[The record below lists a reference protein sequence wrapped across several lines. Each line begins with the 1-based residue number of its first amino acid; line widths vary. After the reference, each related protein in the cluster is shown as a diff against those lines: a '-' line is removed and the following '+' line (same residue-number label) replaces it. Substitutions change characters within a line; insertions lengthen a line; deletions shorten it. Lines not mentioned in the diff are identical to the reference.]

1 MHSESFLCPQCGGEF
16 AVDGYCPFD
25 GNPLAP
31 NNSQTLAEPS
41 AHDTDDLHTRP
52 HLNTLGGSAAIHVP
66 SPSLG
71 NADNELVGAQLDGRY
86 RIERLIGKGGM
97 GRVYL
102 AHHIVIEKAVAI
114 KVLRAEVAADK
125 GVAKRFVRE
134 ARAASRV
141 GHPNI
146 VDVTDFGTTKEGL
159 TYQVMEYLEGQ
170 TLTELMRESGII
182 PRHRAL
188 QIIAQIARAL
198 GAAHAKEV
206 VHRDLKPDNIFL
218 VSRDGR
224 DDFVKIV
231 DFGIAMVAPRED
243 SNEARLTQ
251 AGTVFG
257 TPEYMSPEQASGRTD
272 VDLRADIYSV
282 GTILYEMLVGKVPH
296 KGETTISTLAMQIL
310 DEPPPP
316 SAARPDLDISKDLD
330 DVVMRALRKEREER
344 FQSMKALLNALEEVT
359 TKTEF
364 DLPLLV
370 KQERRSANRLPTEND
385 DTSPEVTA
393 PTHGRHTRSTD
404 PVFLRHPT
412 SEPFPGDASV
422 ETHYG
427 KNNSGGKLGIVLVT
441 LLLVVAGVSA
451 FVWSRKSSTGTAN
464 NVAMTTDYDA
474 RVQSDAQ
481 APRDVARPKDAG
493 PKDAEPKP
501 STAHSDARQKRRA
514 DDTHSTG
521 TRPKRLPIAID
532 GNIEVTIITKPRGG
546 RLIIKNAYAGSD
558 GLNLSRRAGSTE
570 VVHCRLEGYLE
581 GTVKVKFDGVRE
593 VFLCRLRT
601 LRKKRCVE
609 GVKNPFDDCP

>member
-1 MHSESFLCPQCGGEF
+1 MQSDSFLCPQCGQEF
-16 AVDGYCPFD
+16 AVEGYCPFD
-25 GNPLAP
+25 GSPLAP
-31 NNSQTLAEPS
+31 NNAQTLAEPS

-66 SPSLG
+66 RLA
-71 NADNELVGAQLDGRY
+71 NADTELVGAQLDGRY

-170 TLTELMRESGII
+170 TLTELMRKSGII
-182 PRHRAL
+182 PRPRAL

-282 GTILYEMLVGKVPH
+282 GIILYEMLVGKVPH

-330 DVVMRALRKEREER
+330 DVVMRALRKERKER
-344 FQSMKALLNALEEVT
+344 FQSMKALLDALEEVT

-385 DTSPEVTA
+385 ATSPEVTV
-393 PTHGRHTRSTD
+393 PTHSRHTRSTD
-404 PVFLRHPT
+404 PVFLRQPT
-412 SEPFPGDASV
+412 SEPFLEDASA
-422 ETHYG
+422 ETDYG
-427 KNNSGGKLGIVLVT
+427 KNSSGGKLGVVLIT

-451 FVWSRKSSTGTAN
+451 FVWSRKSSTGPAS
-464 NVAMTTDYDA
+464 NVAIIGYDA
-474 RVQSDAQ
+474 SVQSDAQ
-481 APRDVARPKDAG
+481 GDVAG
-493 PKDAEPKP
+493 PKDAEPKDVEP
-501 STAHSDARQKRRA
+501 KDAEPKSSTQHSDPQQKRRTE
-514 DDTHSTG
+514 DKHSTKQVPP
-521 TRPKRLPIAID
+521 TID
-532 GNIEVTIITKPRGG
+532 GNTEVTIITKPRGG

-558 GLNLSRRAGSTE
+558 GLNLSRRAGTTE

-581 GTVKVKFDGVRE
+581 GTVKVKFDGVRA
-593 VFLCRLRT
+593 VFLCRLRKI
-601 LRKKRCVE
+601 RKKRCVE
-609 GVKNPFDDCP
+609 GMKNPFDDCP